1 MNTFNA
7 YFKRHFLTSWILP
20 VVVSVIGILILIIT
34 CNAEFVGW
42 EDLNTEKLRTK
53 SLLSIVTIFATVIAT
68 LLPIFEFSPFNNKK
82 NLDTLFS
89 LPIDKTKL
97 LIAHYLNGALQ
108 LVISI
113 TAVYTVWLVFWVL
126 SPYTELHT
134 GHSLLAYPYIIA
146 GAMILY
152 TIYSAVF
159 LQANTTV
166 DGCVFMLLYTFVF
179 FMITG
184 TMYYG
189 IFLNRDSIF
198 YNYHHEF
205 LNFTER
211 TQFLAILGRI
221 SYGFDRVITPI
232 TYLDT
237 VNGIKTW
244 IYEYHHNTPSQ
255 VFEPYMCI
263 YIFYIILAVAG
274 VVITLKTY
282 KKTRPINVEEISDS
296 WLGYKILGPI
306 YSICGVLIL
315 NTEDLFSFP
324 VSLIV
329 LIIMFLGYML
339 YRRGAKFKIP
349 DIVVMSITTIMAIFG
364 VTI

>member
-34 CNAEFVGW
+34 CNAEFIGW

-113 TAVYTVWLVFWVL
+113 TAVYAVWFVYWVL

-179 FMITG
+179 FI
-184 TMYYG
+184 
-189 IFLNRDSIF
+189 IISV
-198 YNYHHEF
+198 
-205 LNFTER
+205 
-211 TQFLAILGRI
+211 QFLGNSNNISYETWLYSQLFAILGRI
-221 SYGFDRVITPI
+221 SYCFGRIITPVA
-232 TYLDT
+232 YLET
-237 VNGIKTW
+237 VKGVKTW
-244 IYEYHHNTPSQ
+244 VYEYHHYTAHD
-255 VFEPYMCI
+255 VFEPYMLLYVFC
-263 YIFYIILAVAG
+263 IILAVAG
-274 VVITLKTY
+274 VLVTLKTF
-282 KKTRPINVEEISDS
+282 KKTRPINAEEISES

-306 YSICGVLIL
+306 YSICGVLITNVL
-315 NTEDLFSFP
+315 TDEGANFP
-324 VSLIV
+324 LSLIV
-329 LIIMFLGYML
+329 LVIMFLGYIL
-339 YRRGAKFKIP
+339 YRRGVKFKIP